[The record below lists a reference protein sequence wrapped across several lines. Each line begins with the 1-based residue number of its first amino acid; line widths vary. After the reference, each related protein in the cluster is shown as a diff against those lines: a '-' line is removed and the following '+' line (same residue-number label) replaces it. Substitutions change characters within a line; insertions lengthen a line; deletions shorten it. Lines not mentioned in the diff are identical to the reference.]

1 MFADA
6 TICVASTVSQVKVR
20 PLGLHR
26 RACAA
31 LLKEGCCGTA
41 GRRACISS
49 HPFMEFLPDAVVK
62 EITGHLFDGE
72 SEQSAVLSL
81 MAACG
86 VCRQWRDVARRLD
99 SGILRFDSLK
109 SRKGRALTDSE
120 KRFKNSTAQA
130 KEALFQSAA
139 QLLQGYTHLV
149 LCGEG
154 VTDVTLV
161 EAARTNGAKLVSVE
175 VKVSACTSGLLARKI
190 PFLCATN

>member
-1 MFADA
+1 M
-6 TICVASTVSQVKVR
+6 
-20 PLGLHR
+20 HR

-49 HPFMEFLPDAVVK
+49 RPFMQFLPDAVVK